1 MLACEVL
8 PSSMETV
15 IASGN
20 VHGDTLKNGDDDLPS
35 SRDAPDY
42 PFPAVGG
49 RKHQDILNK

>member
-1 MLACEVL
+1 
-8 PSSMETV
+8 MEAI